1 MEEPYKLAERQLYSL
16 LKKDATRMRK
26 NLTEAESILWT
37 ILRKKQL
44 GGKFHR
50 QYIIETYIVDFVCLE
65 KQLIIEVDGKY
76 HFTEEQQRWDEER
89 TNILNKY
96 GFTIVR
102 FLNEEVLLS
111 TDEVINKIKSKLN
124 TL

>member
-44 GGKFHR
+44 GVKFHR

-111 TDEVINKIKSKLN
+111 TDNVINKIKSKLQV
-124 TL
+124 L